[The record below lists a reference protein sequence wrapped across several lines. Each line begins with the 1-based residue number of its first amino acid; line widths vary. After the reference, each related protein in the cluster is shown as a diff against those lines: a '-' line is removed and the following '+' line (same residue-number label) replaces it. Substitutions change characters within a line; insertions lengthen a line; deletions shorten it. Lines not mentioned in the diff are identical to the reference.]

1 MKPENLKKILH
12 NRNKIKHE
20 NSYIKEN
27 KLNLTYVK
35 INDLKNTKKATAFN
49 MVRNK
54 AIDNQLNKYG
64 SIIFPV
70 DDLSI

>member
-35 INDLKNTKKATAFN
+35 INDRKL
-49 MVRNK
+49 
-54 AIDNQLNKYG
+54 Q
-64 SIIFPV
+64 
-70 DDLSI
+70 